1 MSSPR
6 SVRLCGVEF
15 FELKI
20 RISLRKR
27 FLKRNHFHLLYL
39 SGAQMGW
46 INEIKNALKTGD
58 TATLKYVFCA
68 LFLHKLLYKMIF
80 NLKNTLSCPLKKI
93 PCYTV

>member
-1 MSSPR
+1 
-6 SVRLCGVEF
+6 
-15 FELKI
+15 
-20 RISLRKR
+20 
-27 FLKRNHFHLLYL
+27 
-39 SGAQMGW
+39 MGW
-46 INEIKNALKTGD
+46 INEIKSALKTRD